1 MARHS
6 AASISPPKVFTFVA
20 RRAYKRGPPNQ
31 AAAGQAK
38 RSDGMDGKGN
48 SKSAGETL
56 GDAERIRFAD
66 LLLAVAELQDRDAFA
81 ELFAY
86 YAPRVK
92 SYLLRLG
99 ADSALAE
106 EIAQDVMVTVWRK
119 AGLFDRAQAS
129 VSTWIFRI
137 ARNRRID
144 LFRRSKRPEL
154 DPEEEMILPSG
165 VEAPDARIE
174 AMETETRVRA
184 AMKDLP
190 EEQVLLLKLAFYEGL
205 SHSEIAARLGAPLGT
220 VKSRIR
226 LAFAKMKVRLGDE

>member
-1 MARHS
+1 M
-6 AASISPPKVFTFVA
+6 
-20 RRAYKRGPPNQ
+20 G
-31 AAAGQAK
+31 
-38 RSDGMDGKGN
+38 GKGHT
-48 SKSAGETL
+48 KPAGETL
-56 GDAERIRFAD
+56 SEAERARFAD
-66 LLLAVAELQDRDAFA
+66 LLGAVATRQDRNAFA

-99 ADSALAE
+99 ADNALAE
-106 EIAQDVMVTVWRK
+106 EIVQDVMVTVWRK

-129 VSTWIFRI
+129 ASTWIFRI

-154 DPEEEMILPSG
+154 DPEEEMVLPSG
-165 VEAPDARIE
+165 VEAPDARVE
-174 AMETETRVRA
+174 AMETEARVRA

-205 SHSEIAARLGAPLGT
+205 SHSEIAAKLGAPLGT

-226 LAFAKMKVRLGDE
+226 LAFAKMKARLGDD

>member
-1 MARHS
+1 M
-6 AASISPPKVFTFVA
+6 
-20 RRAYKRGPPNQ
+20 GGN
-31 AAAGQAK
+31 
-38 RSDGMDGKGN
+38 GN
-48 SKSAGETL
+48 SKPAGETL
-56 GDAERIRFAD
+56 GDAERTRFAD
-66 LLLAVAELQDRDAFA
+66 LLVAVAELQDRDAFA

-174 AMETETRVRA
+174 AMETEARVRA

-205 SHSEIAARLGAPLGT
+205 SHSEIATRLGAPLGT

>member
-1 MARHS
+1 MRSGDKGSDA
-6 AASISPPKVFTFVA
+6 P
-20 RRAYKRGPPNQ
+20 
-31 AAAGQAK
+31 AK
-38 RSDGMDGKGN
+38 PS
-48 SKSAGETL
+48 GETL
-56 GDAERIRFAD
+56 GDLERTRFAD
-66 LLLAVAELQDRDAFA
+66 LLILVATRQDRPAFA

-92 SYLLRLG
+92 SYLMRLG
-99 ADSALAE
+99 ADNAAAE

-144 LFRRSKRPEL
+144 VFRRTKKPDL
-154 DPEEEMILPSG
+154 DPEEPMILPAG
-165 VEAPDARIE
+165 VEAPDAQIE

-190 EEQVLLLKLAFYEGL
+190 EEQLLLLRMAFYEGL
-205 SHSEIAARLGAPLGT
+205 SHREIADKLDVPLGT

-226 LAFAKMKVRLGDE
+226 LAFGKMKSRLDND